1 MLKGDVIVN
10 QEIEAQKNA
19 AMREEQASEMPF
31 ILRTWWLRNFVEA
44 EGLVW
49 SKDLG
54 VTSALWSLYSDPMCD
69 VGSVDQHL

>member
-1 MLKGDVIVN
+1 MFEGNVKVDP
-10 QEIEAQKNA
+10 EIAAQKNA
-19 AMREEQASEMPF
+19 ELREEEASEMPF